1 MKIPLSNASISNDDI
16 KEVLKVLKS
25 GRLALGPYLE
35 KFENIVAN
43 YVGTRYAVAV
53 NSGTS
58 ALHLILKSLS
68 FQENDI
74 LLVPS
79 FTFIASANVALFEK
93 GLPIFIDIE
102 KDTCNIDP
110 NALED
115 FLEKV
120 YSGKTIY
127 NPKKVKFLMAV
138 DIFGHPLD
146 WEKIQAISKK
156 YNLQVIEDSCE
167 ALGSEYKE
175 KKCGTFGK
183 AGAFAFY
190 PNKQITTGEGGIIVT
205 NDEKIAEL
213 SKAMRNQGRMGTG
226 WLSHEV
232 IGFNYR
238 LDEMSAALGFS
249 QMKKIESILKK
260 RAKVAEYYN
269 KILDFV
275 ETPVVKEYVSNMSW
289 FIYVIKLPKYSNRDK
304 IIKFL
309 AEKSI
314 ETRDYF
320 APVHLQPLYKKLGW
334 KEGMLPVTEEI
345 SKRTLALPFYTDL
358 KPEQQDYIAFYLK
371 KALELFTSWE
381 AIIWYL

>member
-156 YNLQVIEDSCE
+156 YYLQVIEDSCE

-371 KALELFTSWE
+371 KALELFTS
-381 AIIWYL
+381 